1 MRGDQL
7 SRQWRIIRQI
17 EASKNGLAATQIADL
32 GGVSLR
38 TAYRDLDDLQYAGFP
53 IYTDK
58 GEHGQRW
65 KFIESYKAIYPFL
78 SPTPNSC
85 PCI

>member
-17 EASKNGLAATQIADL
+17 EASKTGLTATEIAEL

-53 IYTDK
+53 LYTDK
-58 GEHGQRW
+58 REHGQR
-65 KFIESYKAIYPFL
+65 
-78 SPTPNSC
+78 
-85 PCI
+85 

>member
-7 SRQWRIIRQI
+7 SRQWRIIRRI
-17 EASKNGLAATQIADL
+17 ESTKNGLTATQIADL
-32 GGVSLR
+32 GDVSLR

-58 GEHGQRW
+58 GEHGQR
-65 KFIESYKAIYPFL
+65 
-78 SPTPNSC
+78 
-85 PCI
+85 